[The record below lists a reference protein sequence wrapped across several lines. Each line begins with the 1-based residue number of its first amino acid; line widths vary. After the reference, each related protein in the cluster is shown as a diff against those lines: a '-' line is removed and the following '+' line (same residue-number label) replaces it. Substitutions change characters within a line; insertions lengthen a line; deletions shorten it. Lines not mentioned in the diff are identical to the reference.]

1 MACTAAASPRLMQI
15 TEAQPPS
22 FLLLKPEFQSGRW
35 APLGELR
42 VGYVGLHVRPCR
54 DAFLW
59 VSSRRDMLQRDQVY
73 MCAWRAGTC
82 DPKRQVGSASHGGSR
97 EACSLGSLLSRSWS
111 LHHTG
116 KEAALQAPPVAHTGL
131 VSGAR
136 SKAISFGGG
145 KHQEDV
151 CHFLPG
157 DRPRT
162 RQQQGPGAG
171 CGPVAVAAG
180 KWGPQEG
187 VAQPQAAPGPWAP
200 RASSPGRLRTLGQ
213 VLRPGSL
220 HLIPLL
226 LSLRRAPPR

>member
-1 MACTAAASPRLMQI
+1 M
-15 TEAQPPS
+15 
-22 FLLLKPEFQSGRW
+22 
-35 APLGELR
+35 
-42 VGYVGLHVRPCR
+42 GYVGLHVRPCR
-54 DAFLW
+54 DAFLR
-59 VSSRRDMLQRDQVY
+59 VSSCRDTLQRDQVY
-73 MCAWRAGTC
+73 TCAWRAGTC

-97 EACSLGSLLSRSWS
+97 EACSLGSLLSRPWS

-116 KEAALQAPPVAHTGL
+116 KEVALQAPPVAHTGL

-136 SKAISFGGG
+136 FKAISFGGG
-145 KHQEDV
+145 KHQEDL

-171 CGPVAVAAG
+171 RGPVAVAAG

-200 RASSPGRLRTLGQ
+200 RASSPGQTQGSRTGAEAWEPAFDSPAPLPQEGSSTVTVGGQ
-213 VLRPGSL
+213 R
-220 HLIPLL
+220 
-226 LSLRRAPPR
+226 LSLTPDESLLVPAGTE